1 MRIHIWCI
9 LAPVFLISVKASLHD
24 NVGQSFYETSQSS
37 SPSPISDYTQSS
49 QLDVLD
55 GMKEIVLY
63 LTPDQVNALQAAGA
77 VVKPYP
83 EDEVDFT
90 SMDQQLPQRIKP
102 ETRQHYQMQWN
113 PNQSP
118 QYNTELQNYYKLL
131 NIQEIND
138 NLSQTAAATI
148 RTTERTTTT
157 PRYRF
162 TSTTTRPRF
171 KEREYPTSPAP
182 NRKASRTNYS
192 NQNSNTE
199 RTPFQY
205 YYVNQNFRNTPNN
218 IRTPN
223 NNPFSEFTFDRKTNS
238 NFYSTASST
247 ITPSPSKTDYSN
259 QNSNVEHTTHFEFY
273 FENKKFKN
281 TPSNIQVPYNNP
293 STKNALNPHNN
304 PTYKNTPGFYS
315 TPSSEITPNPYYT
328 PSPKSTPKPNITP
341 SPKIIPS
348 TYNSP
353 SPKNTPRP
361 YSTPKPN
368 SSFDFNSS
376 PTFYNT
382 PSRSNTPNTISTP
395 GPYNTNNNFNFASRS
410 QQSPYQP
417 EKSQPNNYF
426 QSNKKIQGNQ
436 YDQSPSSTP
445 RAYSTTST
453 PGPKITP
460 SPKKTAN
467 PYSNPSPSKSS
478 TRLPLSRYEPE
489 KEQSNNYFQSSKDIH
504 RNQFHQ
510 SPSSTPISYS
520 TPRPKITPSSKN
532 TPNSYSTP
540 SPYKSSTRLPLSR
553 YEPEK
558 EQPNNYFL
566 SNKEIQGNQ
575 YHESSSSTPTP
586 SPYNS
591 PRSNITPRPN
601 NTPTSYSNPN
611 PYNPRLPQSLYKS
624 EEKQSNNYFHSSKEI
639 QENQYHQNPTNTPSP
654 YSTPSPYKTPT
665 YLPEPLY
672 QSEEKQPIDI
682 QPSEE
687 IQEDQNHQNPSDTP
701 KPYSTPR
708 PYKTPTHV
716 PQSLYQPEEKQS
728 YNFQQNKEIEREQY
742 QQLVTTTHQN
752 EFSGTTGNAQQ
763 NEFTASSTKPH
774 ENENVCNE
782 ETTEPEQNS
791 TQRTVEIGN
800 RKVNKYSARNVYKPP
815 VAVQVQVQEAQES
828 VKPQTLLEVPLSYN
842 AQTLAPERNT
852 SREDTKEHKEPLNSD
867 NDHNDNLSSS
877 PVQEEQ
883 ETTTTSALPPLVR
896 KPFEEEDYLSLLL
909 APLYKHQT
917 ISEIV
922 SQHKDDLTRS
932 ESNVNSKLHYL
943 TNSHLFNNNEH
954 KAGFEKLPVDLN
966 EQDGLAK
973 HEAVTRSPSVYVDE
987 NSETVETSP
996 QYVAETSEFPIQE
1009 HSPEPKDWIASPNPV
1024 PIELIREFPS
1034 EEQVVNIGGG
1044 RNVFARTEKPFTI
1057 QTIAPLRLKHTTPE
1071 GLPLDSPILRPIW
1084 DH

>member
-37 SPSPISDYTQSS
+37 SPSPMSDYTQSP
-49 QLDVLD
+49 QPDVLD
-55 GMKEIVLY
+55 GMKEIVLF

-113 PNQSP
+113 PNQNP

-171 KEREYPTSPAP
+171 KEREYLTSPAP

-205 YYVNQNFRNTPNN
+205 YYVNQNFRNTPYN
-218 IRTPN
+218 IRTPDN
-223 NNPFSEFTFDRKTNS
+223 SPFSEFSFDRKTNP
-238 NFYSTASST
+238 NFYSTPSST
-247 ITPSPSKTDYSN
+247 ITPSPSKMDYSN

-281 TPSNIQVPYNNP
+281 TPSNIQVPYNSP
-293 STKNALNPHNN
+293 STKNTPNPH
-304 PTYKNTPGFYS
+304 KNTPGFYS

-328 PSPKSTPKPNITP
+328 PSPKSTPNPNIAP

-348 TYNSP
+348 TDNSP
-353 SPKNTPRP
+353 SPKNMPKP

-368 SSFDFNSS
+368 SVFNFNRS
-376 PTFYNT
+376 PFLYNT
-382 PSRSNTPNTISTP
+382 PSSSNTPNPYSTP
-395 GPYNTNNNFNFASRS
+395 GPYNTPNNFNSATRL

-417 EKSQPNNYF
+417 EKIQPNNYF
-426 QSNKKIQGNQ
+426 QSNKKVQGNQ

-445 RAYSTTST
+445 TAYSTTST
-453 PGPKITP
+453 PRLKITP
-460 SPKKTAN
+460 SPKNTPK
-467 PYSNPSPSKSS
+467 PYSIPSPYKSS
-478 TRLPLSRYEPE
+478 TRLPLFRYELE
-489 KEQSNNYFQSSKDIH
+489 KEQSNNYFQTSKEIR
-504 RNQFHQ
+504 RNQNHQ

-540 SPYKSSTRLPLSR
+540 SPYKSSTRLPLSQ

-558 EQPNNYFL
+558 EQPNNYFQT
-566 SNKEIQGNQ
+566 NKEIQGNQ
-575 YHESSSSTPTP
+575 YHESPSSTL

-601 NTPTSYSNPN
+601 NTPSLFNSLN
-611 PYNPRLPQSLYKS
+611 PYKTPTRLPQSLYQSK
-624 EEKQSNNYFHSSKEI
+624 EKQSNNYFHSSKEI
-639 QENQYHQNPTNTPSP
+639 QENQYHQNPSSTPNP
-654 YSTPSPYKTPT
+654 NSTPSPYKTPT
-665 YLPEPLY
+665 HLPETLY
-672 QSEEKQPIDI
+672 QSEEKQPIDV
-682 QPSEE
+682 QPSED
-687 IQEDQNHQNPSDTP
+687 IQEDQNHQNPSNTP

-708 PYKTPTHV
+708 PYKTPTYE
-716 PQSLYQPEEKQS
+716 PQSLYQPEENQS
-728 YNFQQNKEIEREQY
+728 HNFQPSEESQRKQY
-742 QQLVTTTHQN
+742 QQPETATHQN
-752 EFSGTTGNAQQ
+752 EFSGTNRKQK
-763 NEFTASSTKPH
+763 EFTASSTKPH
-774 ENENVCNE
+774 EDENVCTE
-782 ETTEPEQNS
+782 ETTEPEQYA

-815 VAVQVQVQEAQES
+815 VAVQVQEAQES
-828 VKPQTLLEVPLSYN
+828 VKPQTLAEVPTSYN
-842 AQTLAPERNT
+842 AQTEPELNSGLEAT
-852 SREDTKEHKEPLNSD
+852 TKRKKPLNSD
-867 NDHNDNLSSS
+867 NDHNDDLSSS
-877 PVQEEQ
+877 PLQEEQ
-883 ETTTTSALPPLVR
+883 ETTTPSALPPLVR

-922 SQHKDDLTRS
+922 SQHKDDLARS
-932 ESNVNSKLHYL
+932 ESNVNSKLQYL
-943 TNSHLFNNNEH
+943 TNSHFNTNNH
-954 KAGFEKLPVDLN
+954 RSGFEKLPVDFN

-973 HEAVTRSPSVYVDE
+973 HEAITRSPSVYVDE
-987 NSETVETSP
+987 NSETVETISQNLP
-996 QYVAETSEFPIQE
+996 KTSEFPIQE
-1009 HSPEPKDWIASPNPV
+1009 HSPEPKDWIASSPNPV
-1024 PIELIREFPS
+1024 PIELIRQFPS

-1044 RNVFARTEKPFTI
+1044 RNVFARTEKPLTI

>member
-37 SPSPISDYTQSS
+37 SPSPISDYTQTP
-49 QLDVLD
+49 QPDVLD

-162 TSTTTRPRF
+162 TSTTPRPRF
-171 KEREYPTSPAP
+171 KEREYPTPPAL

-205 YYVNQNFRNTPNN
+205 YYVNQNFRNTPYN
-218 IRTPN
+218 IRPLDN
-223 NNPFSEFTFDRKTNS
+223 SPFAESTFDRKTNP
-238 NFYSTASST
+238 NFYSTPSPAT
-247 ITPSPSKTDYSN
+247 TPS
-259 QNSNVEHTTHFEFY
+259 NSNVEHTTHFEFY

-281 TPSNIQVPYNNP
+281 TPSNIQVPYNSP
-293 STKNALNPHNN
+293 STKITSNPH
-304 PTYKNTPGFYS
+304 KNTPGFYS

-328 PSPKSTPKPNITP
+328 PSPKSTPNPNIAP

-348 TYNSP
+348 TFNSP

-361 YSTPKPN
+361 YSTPKPIN
-368 SSFDFNSS
+368 SFNFNSS
-376 PTFYNT
+376 PTIYNT
-382 PSRSNTPNTISTP
+382 PSRSNTPNTYSTP
-395 GPYNTNNNFNFASRS
+395 DPYSIPNNFNTATRS

-426 QSNKKIQGNQ
+426 QSNKKVQGNQ

-445 RAYSTTST
+445 KAYSTTSNLR
-453 PGPKITP
+453 PKVTP
-460 SPKKTAN
+460 SPKNTAK
-467 PYSNPSPSKSS
+467 PYSTPSPYKSS

-489 KEQSNNYFQSSKDIH
+489 KEQSNNYFQTSKEIR
-504 RNQFHQ
+504 RNQYHQ
-510 SPSSTPISYS
+510 SLSSTPISYS

-558 EQPNNYFL
+558 EQPNNYFQ

-575 YHESSSSTPTP
+575 FHQSPSSTPTP

-601 NTPTSYSNPN
+601 NTPSSYSNPN
-611 PYNPRLPQSLYKS
+611 PYKTPTRLPQSLYQS

-639 QENQYHQNPTNTPSP
+639 QENQYHQSPSSTPNP

-665 YLPEPLY
+665 RLPQPLY
-672 QSEEKQPIDI
+672 QSEEKQP
-682 QPSEE
+682 SEA
-687 IQEDQNHQNPSDTP
+687 IQEDQNHQNPSNTP
-701 KPYSTPR
+701 SPYSTPR
-708 PYKTPTHV
+708 PYKTPTHE
-716 PQSLYQPEEKQS
+716 PQSLYQPEENQS
-728 YNFQQNKEIEREQY
+728 HNFQPNKEIEKKQY

-763 NEFTASSTKPH
+763 NEFTASSMKPH
-774 ENENVCNE
+774 EDENVCTE
-782 ETTEPEQNS
+782 ETTEPEQNA

-800 RKVNKYSARNVYKPP
+800 RKVNKYSARNIYKPP

-842 AQTLAPERNT
+842 AQTLAPEPNT
-852 SREDTKEHKEPLNSD
+852 GREDTTEHKEPLNSD
-867 NDHNDNLSSS
+867 NDHNDDLSSS
-877 PVQEEQ
+877 PLQEEQ
-883 ETTTTSALPPLVR
+883 DTQTTPALPPLVR

-932 ESNVNSKLHYL
+932 ESNVNSKLQYL
-943 TNSHLFNNNEH
+943 TNSQLFNTNEH
-954 KAGFEKLPVDLN
+954 KISLEKLPVDLN

-973 HEAVTRSPSVYVDE
+973 HEAITRSPSVYVDQ
-987 NSETVETSP
+987 NSQTVETSP
-996 QYVAETSEFPIQE
+996 QNLDKTSEFPIQE
-1009 HSPEPKDWIASPNPV
+1009 HSPEPKDWISSSPNPV
-1024 PIELIREFPS
+1024 PIELIRQFPS
-1034 EEQVVNIGGG
+1034 EEQVVNIGGA

>member
-49 QLDVLD
+49 QPDVLD

-90 SMDQQLPQRIKP
+90 SVDQQLPQRIKP

-113 PNQSP
+113 PDQSP

-162 TSTTTRPRF
+162 TTTTTRPRF

-205 YYVNQNFRNTPNN
+205 YYINQNFRNTPYN
-218 IRTPN
+218 IGTPDN
-223 NNPFSEFTFDRKTNS
+223 SPFSEINSGRKTNS
-238 NFYSTASST
+238 NFYSTPSST

-281 TPSNIQVPYNNP
+281 TPSNIQVPFNSP
-293 STKNALNPHNN
+293 STKNTPNPH
-304 PTYKNTPGFYS
+304 KNTPEFYS

-328 PSPKSTPKPNITP
+328 PSPKSTPNPNIAP

-348 TYNSP
+348 TFNSP
-353 SPKNTPRP
+353 SPKNTPKP

-368 SSFDFNSS
+368 SVFNFNRS
-376 PTFYNT
+376 PILYNT
-382 PSRSNTPNTISTP
+382 PSRSNTPNTYSTP
-395 GPYNTNNNFNFASRS
+395 DPYSIPNNFNSATRL

-417 EKSQPNNYF
+417 EKIQPNNYF
-426 QSNKKIQGNQ
+426 QS
-436 YDQSPSSTP
+436 S
-445 RAYSTTST
+445 
-453 PGPKITP
+453 
-460 SPKKTAN
+460 
-467 PYSNPSPSKSS
+467 
-478 TRLPLSRYEPE
+478 
-489 KEQSNNYFQSSKDIH
+489 
-504 RNQFHQ
+504 
-510 SPSSTPISYS
+510 
-520 TPRPKITPSSKN
+520 
-532 TPNSYSTP
+532 
-540 SPYKSSTRLPLSR
+540 
-553 YEPEK
+553 
-558 EQPNNYFL
+558 
-566 SNKEIQGNQ
+566 KEIKGNQ
-575 YHESSSSTPTP
+575 YHESPSSTPTP

-601 NTPTSYSNPN
+601 NTPSSYSNPN
-611 PYNPRLPQSLYKS
+611 PYKTPTRLPQSLYQS

-639 QENQYHQNPTNTPSP
+639 QENRYHQNPTNTPSSF
-654 YSTPSPYKTPT
+654 STPSPYKTPT
-665 YLPEPLY
+665 HLPESLY
-672 QSEEKQPIDI
+672 KSEEKQQIDF
-682 QPSEE
+682 QPSED
-687 IQEDQNHQNPSDTP
+687 IQEDQNHQNPSNTP

-708 PYKTPTHV
+708 PYKTPTHE

-728 YNFQQNKEIEREQY
+728 HNFQPNKEIERKQYEQPA
-742 QQLVTTTHQN
+742 TATHQN

-763 NEFTASSTKPH
+763 NEFTVSSTKPH

-782 ETTEPEQNS
+782 ETTEPEQNA

-815 VAVQVQVQEAQES
+815 VTVQVQVQEAQES
-828 VKPQTLLEVPLSYN
+828 VIPQTLAEVPLSYN
-842 AQTLAPERNT
+842 AQTLAPELNT
-852 SREDTKEHKEPLNSD
+852 GREDTTEQKEPLNSD

-883 ETTTTSALPPLVR
+883 DTPTTPTLPPLVR

-932 ESNVNSKLHYL
+932 ESNVNSKLQYL
-943 TNSHLFNNNEH
+943 TNSHLNTNEH
-954 KAGFEKLPVDLN
+954 KGGLENLPVDLN

-987 NSETVETSP
+987 NSETVENSP
-996 QYVAETSEFPIQE
+996 QYLAKTSEFPIQE
-1009 HSPEPKDWIASPNPV
+1009 HTPEPQDWIASSPKPV
-1024 PIELIREFPS
+1024 PIELIRQFPT

-1071 GLPLDSPILRPIW
+1071 SLPLDAPILRPIW